1 MAFRDV
7 WQPLFLMGLY
17 MELQDLLRRM
27 QRPGRGSYRLVGWKW
42 IGVAILVVVAAIGL
56 GTSVYTVPADSAG
69 VVKRFGRYNRTTE
82 PGIHLKMPYWVDAA
96 IAVPVKKVQKE
107 EFGFR
112 TLQAGVDSR
121 YLGAEEIDA
130 GRSNP
135 EDLVTLISE
144 SGERA
149 SRGGARQMVEKA
161 KEILRGEY
169 IMLTGDL
176 NITDVEWIVQYRIKD
191 ARSYLFNIREPKQTI
206 RDASQAV
213 MRQLIGNGS
222 VDEAI
227 TIGRIEYE
235 SAAEELLQKLLDEYE
250 TGIHIVTVKLQSS
263 NPPQRVRPAFNEVNK
278 ALQQKEQRIN
288 EAMKAYNEAIPRTK
302 GEAQKL
308 IESAKGYAA
317 ERVNRAKGDIAKFE
331 KIYEEYR
338 KAPDVT
344 KQRMYLETLAKL
356 LPLIPEKWIIEQ
368 GGADGGILM
377 KLDLDSQK

>member
-1 MAFRDV
+1 MEFQD
-7 WQPLFLMGLY
+7 FLQR
-17 MELQDLLRRM
+17 LQ
-27 QRPGRGSYRLVGWKW
+27 QPGRINFQSLIVKW
-42 IGVAILVVVAAIGL
+42 IYVIVLVVVVAVGVV
-56 GTSVYTVPADSAG
+56 TSIYTVPADSAG
-69 VVKRFGRYNRTTE
+69 VIKRFGKYNRTTE
-82 PGIHLKMPYWVDAA
+82 PGIHLKMPYWIDTAV
-96 IAVPVKKVQKE
+96 AVPVKKVQKE

-130 GRSNP
+130 GRSRS
-135 EDLVTLISE
+135 EDLIKLIRE

-149 SRGGARQMVEKA
+149 SRSGTRQMVEKA

-191 ARSYLFNIREPKQTI
+191 ARSYLFNIREPRQTI

-227 TIGRIEYE
+227 TIGRMEYE
-235 SAAEELLQKLLDEYE
+235 SAAKELLQKLLDEYE
-250 TGIHIVTVKLQSS
+250 TGIYIVTVKLQSS

-288 EAMKAYNEAIPRTK
+288 EAMKAYNEAIPKTK

-308 IESAKGYAA
+308 IETAKGYAA
-317 ERVNRAKGDIAKFE
+317 ERVNRAKGDVVKFE
-331 KIYEEYR
+331 KIYEEYK

-344 KQRMYLETLAKL
+344 KQRMYLETMSKL

-368 GGADGGILM
+368 GGAEGGILM
-377 KLDLDSQK
+377 KLDLDDQK